1 MKQLYFCR
9 HGESVLNAAGL
20 YAGQR
25 DTPLTKLGREQAK
38 HAGKQAEN
46 FDIDLIVS
54 SPLVR
59 AHETAQI
66 IAVAI
71 DYPVNKII
79 TNNLFKERAL
89 GSLEGKPWA
98 FSHED
103 ETKFPDMENKADMIE
118 RVQKALDFLRAQKA
132 DNILLVGH
140 GTFATVLRTVL
151 NPGQVYEELPN
162 ALIVKLL

>member
-1 MKQLYFCR
+1 MRRLYFCR

-38 HAGKQAEN
+38 QAGKQAEDL
-46 FDIDLIVS
+46 DIDLIVT

-59 AHETAQI
+59 AHESAQI

-71 DYPVNKII
+71 DYPVNKIV

-89 GSLEGKPWA
+89 GSLEGKPWNV
-98 FSHED
+98 SHED
-103 ETKFPDMENKADMIE
+103 EQKFPDMESKSALLD
-118 RVQKALDFLRAQKA
+118 RVQKSLEFLRAQDA
-132 DNILLVGH
+132 ENILLVGH
-140 GTFATVLRTVL
+140 GTYATALRVML
-151 NPGQVYEELPN
+151 NPGQTYEELPN
-162 ALIVKLL
+162 ALIVKLI